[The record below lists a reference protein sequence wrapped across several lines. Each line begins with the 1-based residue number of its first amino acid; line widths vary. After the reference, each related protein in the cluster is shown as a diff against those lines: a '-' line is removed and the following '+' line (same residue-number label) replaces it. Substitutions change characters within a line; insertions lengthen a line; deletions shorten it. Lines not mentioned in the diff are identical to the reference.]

1 MPGELNQIDQVSKQ
15 DCIVENGARAEA
27 GAMSG
32 NLMAVFGLSM
42 SERCR
47 KGDVMIKG
55 IVSLYL

>member
-15 DCIVENGARAEA
+15 DCIVENGARGEA

-32 NLMAVFGLSM
+32 LPMAVFGESK
-42 SERCR
+42 SEKIT